1 MFRTRP
7 VLLTLVAALSAGCA
21 VGPDYVRPVP
31 AMPGAYQGD
40 GGPARRAPGTA
51 LADSDLALWWPAFGD
66 PQLTRFV
73 ALALEQNLE
82 LSQASARV
90 LQARAGLQAA
100 GAALAPTVGAAAQ
113 ASRAYQSVE
122 TPLGQVLNSAAPGFG
137 RYGSAYEANLSTTWE
152 LDFFGGLERGR
163 QAARAEFEG
172 SQAGAAAVRLAV
184 AAQTADTY
192 LMVRGLQARIEVAQ
206 RQVQTQQRLLSM
218 IELRFNKGLAAEL
231 PLRQAEG
238 ALVRV
243 KASIPVLQAAQ
254 EAAMNAMDV
263 MLGTHP
269 GTHRAELS
277 APRPLPA
284 LPQIASGGAPGDL
297 LRRRP
302 DLIAAERQLAAR
314 SARIGVAVAEYYPK
328 VSLGGL
334 LGSAT
339 SISSGHLFTGGAAQ
353 AGANV
358 GLRWRLFDFGRIDA
372 QIRFAEAQEAES
384 LAGYRHAVLRAT
396 EEVENALSSLQRRQE
411 QADLLAA
418 GADSL
423 TRARDASA
431 AAFDKGVV
439 SLIEVLQADEALLG
453 VLDGQAQAQ
462 TESARSAVA
471 LFKALGGGWAPENAS
486 APVRPQDPAAPPA
499 VLSGLSP
506 VPGDRSL
513 RLADAAQPAAPA
525 RAGAERR

>member
-31 AMPGAYQGD
+31 AMPDAYQGD
-40 GGPARRAPGTA
+40 RGPAWQNRGAA
-51 LADSDLALWWPAFGD
+51 LADADLALWWPAFGD

-100 GAALAPTVGAAAQ
+100 GAALAPTVGVAAQ

-122 TPLGQVLNSAAPGFG
+122 TPLGQVLNSAPGFD
-137 RYGSAYEANLSTTWE
+137 RYGSAYEANLSASWE

-184 AAQTADTY
+184 AAQTADVY
-192 LMVRGLQARIEVAQ
+192 LMVRGLQARIEVAR

-231 PLRQAEG
+231 QLRQAEG
-238 ALVRV
+238 ALVRA

-353 AGANV
+353 AGATV

-372 QIRFAEAQEAES
+372 QIRFAEAQEAEA

-396 EEVENALSSLQRRQE
+396 EEVENALSSFQRRQE

-418 GADSL
+418 AADSL
-423 TRARDASA
+423 TRVRAASA

-471 LFKALGGGWAPENAS
+471 IFKALGGGWAPENAS
-486 APVRPQDPAAPPA
+486 APNRPQDPAAPPA
-499 VLSGLSP
+499 ALSGLSL
-506 VPGDRSL
+506 VPADQSL

-525 RAGAERR
+525 RVGAERR